1 MIFVNIVCHS
11 RKNPRCILAQKLLS
25 LVLSGLE
32 KRKLFDSLLRVRMR
46 HQNTS
51 HDYFF
56 STNNVYVVIQ
66 VSDIWIRTLS
76 PLKCGVFVMS
86 LSQMM
91 QGFMTFMKYESLNI
105 KTRMYII
112 GYVEF
117 RKGLIC
123 YILIVFVD

>member
-25 LVLSGLE
+25 QVLSGLE

-56 STNNVYVVIQ
+56 STNNVYVVIL
-66 VSDIWIRTLS
+66 VSEFLDPYTVTIKMRCICDELES
-76 PLKCGVFVMS
+76 DDA
-86 LSQMM
+86 
-91 QGFMTFMKYESLNI
+91 GFHDFHEI
-105 KTRMYII
+105 
-112 GYVEF
+112 
-117 RKGLIC
+117 
-123 YILIVFVD
+123 